1 MEIQPVYRINDGDI
15 RKGTDNSHR
24 SRTEINISNRA
35 DWTENP
41 IKVWSRVIQIVLV
54 QDSSWTRDHPFRP
67 AQYSSV
73 RRSHS
78 QHCKL
83 RTRMKLSV
91 LLFLSAL
98 ALSSGSRCTG
108 SGNLNGY
115 NDFKTKHILKEKFN
129 FDSKEA
135 WKSYL
140 ERTKFSN
147 KMLCGRESL
156 QTFFERSREP
166 EVKKICN
173 GQGFEQ
179 NGGKG
184 NLCVSKQTFP
194 VHKIKSEKTSNECI
208 IKEITPVTKYVIV
221 GCDKV
226 SKQCL
231 PVHFET
237 QTSTA
242 PNNSAPVCQP

>member
-1 MEIQPVYRINDGDI
+1 MDC
-15 RKGTDNSHR
+15 S
-24 SRTEINISNRA
+24 RA

-73 RRSHS
+73 RLSHS

-83 RTRMKLSV
+83 LTRMKLSV

-108 SGNLNGY
+108 SSKKNGY
-115 NDFKTKHILKEKFN
+115 SDFKTKHILKETFDFN
-129 FDSKEA
+129 SMEA

-140 ERTKFSN
+140 KRTKFSN
-147 KMLCGRESL
+147 EMLCGRVPL
-156 QTFFERSREP
+156 QTFFERSSKSA
-166 EVKKICN
+166 VKKICN
-173 GQGFEQ
+173 SQGFEQ

-184 NLCVSKQTFP
+184 NLCVSKQTFT
-194 VHKIKSEKTSNECI
+194 VHKIKSEKNANECI
-208 IKEITPVTKYVIV
+208 IKEIKHDTQYVIV

-226 SKQCL
+226 SNQCR

-242 PNNSAPVCQP
+242 PNKKAPVCKP